1 MLSPQ
6 PGRTYIMETSDGRTI
21 IFTFVNVGHY
31 RVAGEDKFVQ
41 SFSDLAAPYAIKTW
55 PVEYHG

>member
-1 MLSPQ
+1 MVSPQ

-21 IFTFVNVGHY
+21 IFTFVNLGHY
-31 RVAGEDKFVQ
+31 RVDEKDVFVP

-55 PVEYHG
+55 PVEYKG